1 MIVLGSVMVAVGLA
15 GIFWAVPRM
24 AASKKKHGK
33 MKTVCVIQARM
44 GSTRFP
50 GKVVEPILNVDKPN
64 GVTALEFIHNCCS
77 HVKAIQEVVIACP
90 DRDYET
96 FSRYAEELLEITGKR
111 FYVFAGSEDNV
122 YQRTLGAAQYRG
134 ADVIVDITGDCPFVS
149 AYELAFM
156 LAGFLAYTK
165 TPAQHHYMS
174 NVFPLRMVPDGMD
187 IQIYTTNFMAAL
199 EAGIIEPGHSG
210 WNIWQRAT
218 PEEMLEHPDCP
229 YNQDHFQASKLRIT
243 LDTPEDLAVLR
254 KLAPIFMELRP
265 CTKKGLESF
274 LAFMLSRPSEFWD
287 NRSIRAKTAGE
298 G

>member
-1 MIVLGSVMVAVGLA
+1 L
-15 GIFWAVPRM
+15 
-24 AASKKKHGK
+24 
-33 MKTVCVIQARM
+33 Q
-44 GSTRFP
+44 
-50 GKVVEPILNVDKPN
+50 PILNADKPN

-96 FSRYAEELLEITGKR
+96 FSRYAKEQLEITGKR

-134 ADVIVDITGDCPFVS
+134 ADVVVDITSDCPLVS

-156 LAGFLAYTK
+156 LASFLATAS
-165 TPAQHHYMS
+165 TPDRHFYMS

-187 IQIYTTNFMAAL
+187 IQIYTTEFMAAL

-210 WNIWQRAT
+210 WNIFQRAT
-218 PEEMLEHPDCP
+218 QEEILEHPDCP
-229 YNQDHFQASKLRIT
+229 FNEEHFKASKLRIT
-243 LDTPEDLAVLR
+243 LDTPEDLMVLR
-254 KLAPIFMELRP
+254 KLAPVFAELRP

-274 LAFMLSRPSEFWD
+274 LAYMLSRPPEFWD
-287 NRSIRAKTAGE
+287 NRDIRAKVAGE